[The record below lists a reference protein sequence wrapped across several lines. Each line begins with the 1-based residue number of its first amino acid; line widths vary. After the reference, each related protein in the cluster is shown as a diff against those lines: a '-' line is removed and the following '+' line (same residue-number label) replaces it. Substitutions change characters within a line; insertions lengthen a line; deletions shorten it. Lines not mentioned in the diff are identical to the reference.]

1 MKDLINSYFRHKE
14 DLERFNQTSPVQ
26 RLLFHGTDDEDIVRG
41 ICYQNFDPRMHGKH
55 ATLYGKGAYFA
66 RDASYSHNYT
76 ASAGKRYMFLADVLV
91 GEYTNGDGNMQRPPK
106 KPGQSSNRQHE
117 LYDSTVDNVYNP
129 SIFVI
134 YAMEKCYPSYLI
146 LYKEKGAQVNWK
158 TYQEG
163 YSHGGGS
170 YMDSIHTG
178 TGNPGTYNKIPR
190 TPGYIPQKTSK
201 PTSASSS
208 SSSASSQTSK
218 CLIQ

>member
-1 MKDLINSYFRHKE
+1 MGNFYCRHKE
-14 DLERFNQTSPVQ
+14 DLERFNQSSPEQ
-26 RLLFHGTDDEDIVRG
+26 RLLFHSTDDEDIVRS

-76 ASAGKRYMFLADVLV
+76 GSGGKRYMFLADVLV
-91 GEYTNGDGNMQRPPK
+91 GEYTKGDSSMQRPPK

-117 LYDSTVDNVYNP
+117 LYDSTVDNVYKP
-129 SIFVI
+129 TIFVI

-146 LYKEKGAQVNWK
+146 LYKENLDQVNWK

-163 YSHGGGS
+163 YTHRPGS
-170 YMDSIHTG
+170 YMGSTSE
-178 TGNPGTYNKIPR
+178 YN
-190 TPGYIPQKTSK
+190 
-201 PTSASSS
+201 SSS
-208 SSSASSQTSK
+208 PSPQNTSQVNSSTASSQKSK

>member
-1 MKDLINSYFRHKE
+1 MVNKYVKSGNSDLRHKE
-14 DLERFNQTSPVQ
+14 DLQRFNQTSPELK
-26 RLLFHGTDDEDIVRG
+26 LLFHGTDDEDTVRG

-76 ASAGKRYMFLADVLV
+76 ASTGKRYMFLADVLV
-91 GEYTNGDGNMQRPPK
+91 GEYTKGDSNMQRPPK
-106 KPGQSSNRQHE
+106 KHGQSSNRQYE
-117 LYDSTVDNVYNP
+117 LYDSTSDNVYDP

-163 YSHGGGS
+163 YSHAVGS
-170 YMDSIHTG
+170 YMNSSLTG
-178 TGNPGTYNKIPR
+178 AYYKSSPYPGSL
-190 TPGYIPQKTSK
+190 PQKTSMS
-201 PTSASSS
+201 TSSS
-208 SSSASSQTSK
+208 STSTSSQKSK
-218 CLIQ
+218 CSIQ